1 MNLTS
6 LEYLDLHDNNITGN
20 FPEFIF
26 ELSYLQVLSPRNNSL
41 HGSLALNSFSNQSKL
56 QILDLSNNNLV
67 GSVPSESGNIKGMI
81 LLFDQDQ

>member
-20 FPEFIF
+20 FPEFIS
-26 ELSYLQVLSPRNNSL
+26 ELSYLQVLRNNSL
-41 HGSLALNSFSNQSKL
+41 HGSLAPNSFSNQSKL